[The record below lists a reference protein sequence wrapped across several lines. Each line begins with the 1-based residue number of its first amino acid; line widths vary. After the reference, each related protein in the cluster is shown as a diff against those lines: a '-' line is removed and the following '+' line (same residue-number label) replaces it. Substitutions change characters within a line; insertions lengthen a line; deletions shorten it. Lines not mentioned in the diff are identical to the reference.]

1 MRQAY
6 DYWQDQ
12 PGISP
17 RQTEPAKKNLR
28 WTRVKSK
35 YTEASQCKVKLVAL
49 GLPDNKQLS
58 YPYKYNRSATRV
70 LFTRRVKPTQK
81 QYGNGGLQ
89 PKNPFRSQS
98 PTYAVISSDPC
109 QCQCYARC
117 RTQRQVTEPGK
128 MT

>member
-35 YTEASQCKVKLVAL
+35 YTEASQCKVNLVAL
-49 GLPDNKQLS
+49 GLPDNKQFS
-58 YPYKYNRSATRV
+58 YPYKYNRSETRV
-70 LFTRRVKPTQK
+70 LVTRRVTPTQK

-98 PTYAVISSDPC
+98 PTYAVKFSGAVCAVS
-109 QCQCYARC
+109 AMRA
-117 RTQRQVTEPGK
+117 VNSAPGN
-128 MT
+128 